1 MNPYPFVG
9 LNHFTVP
16 VAICVSNVGGA
27 TIGGLPRRDKGRDRP
42 RFRADGRTIC
52 FSFIGLVEAG
62 SGALTAK
69 ATSASARRQE
79 NRKLFSRQALWLLT
93 ADAGLP
99 RARNGRHPH
108 APGSASAD
116 PYRACSR
123 RFRLP
128 AFDRGWP
135 DA

>member
-1 MNPYPFVG
+1 MNPYPLVG

-16 VAICVSNVGGA
+16 VAIWVSNVGGA
-27 TIGGLPRRDKGRDRP
+27 TIGGLPRRDKGRDRAAFP
-42 RFRADGRTIC
+42 SGWTIC
-52 FSFIGLVEAG
+52 FSFIGLVEIG

-79 NRKLFSRQALWLLT
+79 NRRLFSPQALWLLP
-93 ADAGLP
+93 ADAGLQ
-99 RARNGRHPH
+99 RARNGRHPR

-128 AFDRGWP
+128 AFDQGWP